1 MSINLPDSEVLFRT
15 WALDQT
21 LISDIVGTGIATRL
35 PSNATLPFAVI
46 LLNSAT
52 AENVNGAP
60 IWLASVDV
68 DCYAGKYGSDNNKGT
83 PDFAKA
89 FELANAFV
97 RCAFD
102 FPGKKYSITGQ
113 DGRVHGFNPIQ
124 GPYRIDNT
132 ENDLARY
139 TVNVGMYYGEA

>member
-1 MSINLPDSEVLFRT
+1 MAINLPDSEVLFRT

-60 IWLASVDV
+60 INFIV
-68 DCYAGKYGSDNNKGT
+68 
-83 PDFAKA
+83 
-89 FELANAFV
+89 
-97 RCAFD
+97 
-102 FPGKKYSITGQ
+102 
-113 DGRVHGFNPIQ
+113 
-124 GPYRIDNT
+124 
-132 ENDLARY
+132 
-139 TVNVGMYYGEA
+139 